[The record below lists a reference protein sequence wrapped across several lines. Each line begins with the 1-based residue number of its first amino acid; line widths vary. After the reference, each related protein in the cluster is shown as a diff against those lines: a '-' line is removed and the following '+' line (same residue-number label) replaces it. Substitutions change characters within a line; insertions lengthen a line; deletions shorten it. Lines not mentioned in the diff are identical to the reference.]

1 MFHSIVTAEY
11 FNVICFKFYELTLVL
26 FIIKQAV
33 DYIIISNPSM
43 KFLTCLAYWLSISQ
57 KSKRVWLL

>member
-11 FNVICFKFYELTLVL
+11 FNVICFNFYELTLVL

-43 KFLTCLAYWLSISQ
+43 KFLTCLAY
-57 KSKRVWLL
+57 